1 MCEEASG
8 PRPLQACELT
18 LRDSLLQ
25 GIVLKLRYN
34 RAGHAFEFPIVL
46 SHLVEWP
53 VLLAG
58 KRVAQCVICIYV
70 CV

>member
-1 MCEEASG
+1 MVPDHCK
-8 PRPLQACELT
+8 LT
-18 LRDSLLQ
+18 ALRDSLPQ